1 MRQDIKV
8 FALPGFWR
16 NAELSRRKSGNLVS
30 SEISGQK
37 VAFSA
42 IIQEFFQFETSLFQ
56 KINKKFKYY
65 LCVHGF
71 ARCVV
76 NTACEAGVH
85 GQVTIQNL
93 KRSLGCKEL
102 YTLAVYRGMREL

>member
-1 MRQDIKV
+1 MV
-8 FALPGFWR
+8 FLNDFLVFITNGGRIF
-16 NAELSRRKSGNLVS
+16 RK
-30 SEISGQK
+30 
-37 VAFSA
+37 
-42 IIQEFFQFETSLFQ
+42 II
-56 KINKKFKYY
+56 KKFKYY

-76 NTACEAGVH
+76 STTCEVEVH